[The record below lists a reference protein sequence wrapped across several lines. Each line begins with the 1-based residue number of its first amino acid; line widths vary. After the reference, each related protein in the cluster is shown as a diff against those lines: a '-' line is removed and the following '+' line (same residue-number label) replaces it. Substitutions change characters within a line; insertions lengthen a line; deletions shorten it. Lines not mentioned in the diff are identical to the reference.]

1 MGSRSFVHYRC
12 SCCDKICW
20 PILEFYSESGTATS
34 SINKTYQWSSLYRRT
49 AIGWQFCAR
58 CSFEWDLDWLH
69 RVTANRRRLGLQK
82 IPVRINHFIFSFMQD
97 TQSYGALKKKILR
110 EAAWLVLRSGRRPLG
125 LRIYTRVSTTMFSS
139 SGTVR
144 HAPVISLRVLSR
156 VYCCM
161 DDSPLECRMDIL
173 KYVVTF
179 LF

>member
-20 PILEFYSESGTATS
+20 PILEPYGEDDD
-34 SINKTYQWSSLYRRT
+34 
-49 AIGWQFCAR
+49 GWQYCAR

-125 LRIYTRVSTTMFSS
+125 EQT
-139 SGTVR
+139 
-144 HAPVISLRVLSR
+144 PVISLRVLSR

>member
-20 PILEFYSESGTATS
+20 PILQLYGESGTW
-34 SINKTYQWSSLYRRT
+34 KWLHRVT
-49 AIGWQFCAR
+49 ANSWQYCAR

-82 IPVRINHFIFSFMQD
+82 IPVRINHFIFSFLQN

-125 LRIYTRVSTTMFSS
+125 EQT
-139 SGTVR
+139 
-144 HAPVISLRVLSR
+144 PVISLRVLSR
-156 VYCCM
+156 VYCYM
-161 DDSPLECRMDIL
+161 DDSPLECRMDVL

>member
-82 IPVRINHFIFSFMQD
+82 IPVRINHFIFSFMQN

-125 LRIYTRVSTTMFSS
+125 EQT
-139 SGTVR
+139 
-144 HAPVISLRVLSR
+144 PVISLRVLSR

>member
-34 SINKTYQWSSLYRRT
+34 SINKTYQWSSLHRRT

-82 IPVRINHFIFSFMQD
+82 IPVRINHFIFSFLQN

-125 LRIYTRVSTTMFSS
+125 EQT
-139 SGTVR
+139 
-144 HAPVISLRVLSR
+144 PVISLRVLSR

-161 DDSPLECRMDIL
+161 DDSPLECRMDVL